1 MAQFLSK
8 YVLKEEQ
15 RQAVL
20 FPGAKGCC
28 GGSSHGF
35 REKFNLAVFRGIE
48 TQTKKKER
56 GILVASPLRTIINNQ
71 VEAMREAVISVI
83 ALPCRGT
90 MR

>member
-1 MAQFLSK
+1 MMLQAYVDHVGHNYLLYRSVDYDDCLAQFPSK

-48 TQTKKKER
+48 TQTKKKNAEF
-56 GILVASPLRTIINNQ
+56 
-71 VEAMREAVISVI
+71 
-83 ALPCRGT
+83 
-90 MR
+90 